1 MELYVYNL
9 VQRIQTVVLW
19 MGDVK
24 DSHHDHKLRLWCHYP
39 RAPRSCQLQVQNEMC
54 MFNLESLET
63 TGMVRCFAYIN
74 ATSRS
79 GKGEWRLI
87 DDESTVCVVVFF
99 EILDSSRLSVARCTI
114 FA

>member
-19 MGDVK
+19 MSDVK

-63 TGMVRCFAYIN
+63 PGMVLRFAFIN

-79 GKGEWRLI
+79 GKRRME
-87 DDESTVCVVVFF
+87 TY
-99 EILDSSRLSVARCTI
+99 
-114 FA
+114 